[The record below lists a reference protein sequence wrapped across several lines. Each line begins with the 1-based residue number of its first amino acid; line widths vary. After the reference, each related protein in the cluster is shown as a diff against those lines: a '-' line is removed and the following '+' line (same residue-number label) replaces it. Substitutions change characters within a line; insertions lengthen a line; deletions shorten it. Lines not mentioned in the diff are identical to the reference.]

1 MALCQL
7 GEEEMLMRKQCNDN
21 TFVARRLDLGP
32 SENIDNLEDF
42 ISLWEETTQNTFRD
56 NWMHSLM
63 KRR

>member
-42 ISLWEETTQNTFRD
+42 ISLWEETTQNTFQD
-56 NWMHSLM
+56 N
-63 KRR
+63 